1 MTRPRLCFVTA
12 VPMTINAFLN
22 THIERLA
29 DDFDIFLVSDFSG
42 GSAGVSPRATH
53 IHAPIARDISLL
65 RDLAGLWTL
74 LGIFRQHRFDIVL
87 SVTPKAGLLA
97 MMAGFLA
104 RVSCRIHW
112 FTGQVWVTR
121 QGLGRRILKSADRLI
136 AGLATSLLADSPSQ
150 RDFLVE
156 QGVVRAHKIS
166 VIADGSI
173 CGVDSRRFCPNELA
187 SQKVRASF
195 GIPPEA
201 TVVLYLGR
209 LNVDKGLR
217 ELAGAMKA
225 LGDRFAMVHWL
236 FVGPDEGEM
245 AGMLRQAAGNF
256 SGRVHFQGFT
266 TQPEQFMAAADL
278 FCLPSYREGF
288 GSSILEAAAVG
299 IPGVATR
306 IYGLTDAVEE
316 GVTGLLVLPRDVGAL
331 TTALA
336 DLLEDGTRRKAMGK
350 AARSRAVERFG
361 AERIVEGLAAFLA
374 SRPERRSK

>member
-1 MTRPRLCFVTA
+1 MTA
-12 VPMTINAFLN
+12 VPMTVNAFLRA
-22 THIERLA
+22 HIERLA
-29 DDFDIFLVSDFSG
+29 ADYEVFVVSDFAAGAANVPSSVTCLSVPLAREISPGKDLG
-42 GSAGVSPRATH
+42 GLRALV
-53 IHAPIARDISLL
+53 AS
-65 RDLAGLWTL
+65 
-74 LGIFRQHRFDIVL
+74 FRQYRFDIVL

-104 RVSCRIHW
+104 RVPCRIHW

-121 QGLGRRILKSADRLI
+121 QGLGRSILKSADRLI
-136 AGLATSLLADSPSQ
+136 AALATSLLADSPSQ

-173 CGVDSRRFCPNELA
+173 CGVDSERFCPNEVA
-187 SQKVRASF
+187 SQQVRASF

-209 LNVDKGLR
+209 LNVDKGLG

-225 LGDRFAMVHWL
+225 LGERFATVHWL

-245 AGMLRQAAGNF
+245 AEGLRRAAGSF
-256 SGRVHFQGFT
+256 PDRVHFQGFT
-266 TQPEQFMAAADL
+266 AQPEQFMAAADL

-306 IYGLTDAVEE
+306 IYGLTDAVED
-316 GVTGLLVLPRDVGAL
+316 GVTGLLVPPRDVGAL

-336 DLLEDGTRRKAMGK
+336 DLLEDGARRKLMGQ
-350 AARSRAVERFG
+350 AARQRAVERFG
-361 AERIVEGLAAFLA
+361 AARIVEGLVAFLA
-374 SRPERRSK
+374 GRSEQGGK

>member
-1 MTRPRLCFVTA
+1 MTA
-12 VPMTINAFLN
+12 VPMTVNAFLRA
-22 THIERLA
+22 HIERLA
-29 DDFDIFLVSDFSG
+29 ADYEVSVVSDFAAGAANVPSSVTCLSVPLAREISPGKDLG
-42 GSAGVSPRATH
+42 GLRALV
-53 IHAPIARDISLL
+53 AS
-65 RDLAGLWTL
+65 
-74 LGIFRQHRFDIVL
+74 FRQYRFDIVL

-104 RVSCRIHW
+104 RVPCRIHW

-121 QGLGRRILKSADRLI
+121 QGLGRSILKSADRLI
-136 AGLATSLLADSPSQ
+136 AALATSLLADSPSQ

-173 CGVDSRRFCPNELA
+173 CGVDSERFCPNEVA
-187 SQKVRASF
+187 SQQVRASF

-209 LNVDKGLR
+209 LNVDKGLG

-225 LGDRFAMVHWL
+225 LGERFATVHWL

-245 AGMLRQAAGNF
+245 AEGLRRAAGSF
-256 SGRVHFQGFT
+256 PDRVHFQGFT
-266 TQPEQFMAAADL
+266 AQPEQFMAAADL

-306 IYGLTDAVEE
+306 IYGLTDAVED
-316 GVTGLLVLPRDVGAL
+316 GVTGLLVPPRDVGAL

-336 DLLEDGTRRKAMGK
+336 DLLEDGARRKLMGQ
-350 AARSRAVERFG
+350 AARQRAVERFG
-361 AERIVEGLAAFLA
+361 AARIVEGLVAFLA
-374 SRPERRSK
+374 GRSEQGGK